1 MLRANGRST
10 HLKLPRKRRFII
22 TISML
27 ITSVQFLCSFKSIIP
42 VVGNLDLSPLAA
54 FAFMGFF
61 ESLIGINEKSL
72 KESSLWGAT
81 S

>member
-1 MLRANGRST
+1 MSLLLQASIFCAQQT
-10 HLKLPRKRRFII
+10 ACHIDVI
-22 TISML
+22 VL
-27 ITSVQFLCSFKSIIP
+27 IVSALFSCSFKSIIP